1 MKLNFVSNHSIIHSN
16 KDKGDLVNWDTAQW
30 DVKNMIMDEVTYD
43 EICKSQQL
51 GQVIFPGYRNYT
63 TALKLCQNVGGTLLQ
78 IETEAQQNVALELMK
93 TSSICSD
100 FSISGAEGTWIAWWD
115 QNQEGEWIS
124 SINSSKLLDTN
135 DFQTWEPGEPNGE
148 TIENCAVLKQTGIN
162 RI

>member
-1 MKLNFVSNHSIIHSN
+1 
-16 KDKGDLVNWDTAQW
+16 
-30 DVKNMIMDEVTYD
+30 MDEVTYD

-93 TSSICSD
+93 SSSICSD
-100 FSISGAEGTWIAWWD
+100 FSVSGAEGTWIAWWD

-124 SINSSKLLDTN
+124 SINSSKLLDVN

-148 TIENCAVLKQTGIN
+148 TIENCAVLKRTGIN

>member
-1 MKLNFVSNHSIIHSN
+1 
-16 KDKGDLVNWDTAQW
+16 
-30 DVKNMIMDEVTYD
+30 MIVDEVTYN

-78 IETEAQQNVALELMK
+78 IETETQQNLALELMK

-100 FSISGAEGTWIAWWD
+100 ISISWDEGTWIAWWD
-115 QNQEGEWIS
+115 ENQEGEWIS
-124 SINSSKLLDTN
+124 AINSSKLLDTN
-135 DFQTWEPGEPNGE
+135 NFQSWEPGEPNGE
-148 TIENCAVLKQTGIN
+148 TIENCASLKRTGIN